1 MPELLKEAFGLHNLP
16 VTVLLGIMIVYW
28 VLVMI
33 GATDVDMDGP
43 DVHVDGGHIDASHG
57 GSDIPDGH
65 GGSDGG
71 MPFGGHTDGHGHGA
85 HSQGHGPS
93 PSGFWQTCGR
103 LLHLGEVPL
112 MIVLSVLS
120 LFMWAFSITTN
131 YLFNGTPGNRDA
143 FIALLLLVPNLIAGL
158 LFTRVALS
166 PLSKLIRRMQSTE
179 SEVEAVLGR
188 EATVVSSEV
197 TETFGQ
203 IEIAARGMPVTVNAR
218 VAPGRP
224 SISKGT
230 AVLVYEAGPEAVF
243 YFVRPLNSITE

>member
-1 MPELLKEAFGLHNLP
+1 MPDLLKEAIGLHNLP

-43 DVHVDGGHIDASHG
+43 DVHVDGGHFDAGHG
-57 GSDIPDGH
+57 GDIPDGH

-71 MPFGGHTDGHGHGA
+71 MPFGGHVEGHGHGA
-85 HSQGHGPS
+85 HSQGHGQA

-120 LFMWAFSITTN
+120 LFMWAFSVTAN
-131 YLFNGTPGNRDA
+131 YMFNGTPGNREA

-166 PLSKLIRRMQSTE
+166 PLSKLIRRMQTTE
-179 SEVEAVLGR
+179 SEVEPVLGR
-188 EATVVSSEV
+188 EATVVSSVV
-197 TETFGQ
+197 TESFGQ
-203 IEIAARGMPVTVNAR
+203 IEIAAKGMPVTVNAR

-243 YFVRPLNSITE
+243 YFVRPLNPTAE

>member
-1 MPELLKEAFGLHNLP
+1 MPELFKEAIGLHNLP
-16 VTVLLGIMIVYW
+16 VTVLLGVMIVYW
-28 VLVMI
+28 ILVMI

-43 DVHVDGGHIDASHG
+43 DVHVEGGHG
-57 GSDIPDGH
+57 GADIGDGH
-65 GGSDGG
+65 GGGDRG
-71 MPFGGHTDGHGHGA
+71 MPFGGHVDGHG
-85 HSQGHGPS
+85 GHAPTQ
-93 PSGFWQTCGR
+93 SGFWQTCGR

-120 LFMWAFSITTN
+120 LFMWAFSITAN

-166 PLSKLIRRMQSTE
+166 PLSKLIRRMQTTE
-179 SEVEAVLGR
+179 SEVETVLGR
-188 EATVVSSEV
+188 EAIVVSSQV
-197 TETFGQ
+197 TESFGQ

-218 VAPGRP
+218 VAAGRP
-224 SISKGT
+224 SIPKGT

-243 YFVRPLNSITE
+243 YFVRPLNPPAE